1 MQIICI
7 KNRAGGLVILTES
20 MLRMAA
26 SEVKNKSQYLS
37 ENARFASLLKY
48 DLFISHSFSDKELI
62 VGLYHLFEESGYK
75 VYIDWIDDTSLDR
88 SNVNAE
94 TAITI
99 RKRIASS
106 KGLAYIS
113 TQNITFSRW
122 CPWELGVSDGMHNRA
137 CILPVMNSRFSG
149 QEYLGIYPYLELAQV
164 RSSSQYDFLIC
175 DPQDTSIYVV
185 LRDWL
190 NGEQPYKH

>member
-1 MQIICI
+1 M
-7 KNRAGGLVILTES
+7 ILTES
-20 MLRMAA
+20 RLRMAA
-26 SEVKNKSQYLS
+26 SEVKNKIQYLS
-37 ENARFASLLKY
+37 ENARFASLTTY

-75 VYIDWIDDTSLDR
+75 VYIDWIDDTNLDR

-94 TAITI
+94 TAMTI

-113 TQNITFSRW
+113 TQNITSSKW
-122 CPWELGVSDGMHNRA
+122 CPWELGVSDGIHNRA
-137 CILPVMNSRFSG
+137 CILPVMNNRFRG
-149 QEYLGIYPYLELAQV
+149 QEYLGIYPYLEFEQV
-164 RSSSQYDFLIC
+164 CNSSQYDFWIC
-175 DPQDTSIYVV
+175 DPQDASIYVV

-190 NGEQPYKH
+190 NGKQPYKH